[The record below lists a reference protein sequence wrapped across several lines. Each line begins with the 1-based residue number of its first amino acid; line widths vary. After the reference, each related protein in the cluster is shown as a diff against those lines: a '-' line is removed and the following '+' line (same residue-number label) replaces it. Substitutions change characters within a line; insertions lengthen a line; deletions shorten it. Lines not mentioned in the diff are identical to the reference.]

1 VLRAQHGLIH
11 RYWHDTTVQMSD
23 FKNEGVVASSAW
35 PYQANGLKADG
46 QPIATVFPKEGV
58 TGWADTTMLH
68 SDARHPVCAYKWM
81 NWSLTPKVQGDVAAW
96 FGSLPVVPQGCK
108 ASTLLGDKG
117 AKPMATTSSLKLHS
131 GKRRWPKG
139 EICALQPLDAGLY
152 RDYGRPVI
160 GRRQN
165 MTYAVEF
172 HNVSRF
178 YGDVRAVDGVNM
190 GIRDGEFFSMLG
202 PSGSGKTTCLRLIAG
217 FEQLSGGAIAIY
229 GHKASELPPW
239 QRDVNTVFQDYA
251 LFPHMSIL
259 DNVAYGLMVK
269 GIGKRSAIFAR
280 RRRWKRW
287 HSGLCTPANRR
298 SSPADSGSGWRLP
311 ALVNEPRVLLLDEP
325 LGALD
330 LKLREQMQVELKKLQ
345 QTLGITFI
353 FVTHDQG
360 EALSMSDRVAV
371 FNNGRIEQIDA
382 PHDLYLRPKT
392 AFVAGFVGTA
402 NVFDSEL
409 AARLCGMRG
418 VWSLRPE
425 HIRLDSGGEVQVQG
439 VVQAVQYQG
448 AATRIELKLAN
459 GDKLLVSQANS
470 DGGMVSSAP
479 QTGQTVL
486 ASWSRSAM
494 VPLEQGG

>member
-1 VLRAQHGLIH
+1 VLKVLRAQHGLIH

-160 GRRQN
+160 GRRRN

-217 FEQLSGGAIAIY
+217 FEQLSGGAISIY

-269 GIGKRSAIFAR
+269 GIGKKERHFRAQEALEKVALGFVHTRKPSQLSGGQRQRVAIAR
-280 RRRWKRW
+280 
-287 HSGLCTPANRR
+287 
-298 SSPADSGSGWRLP
+298 

-330 LKLREQMQVELKKLQ
+330 LKLREQMQVELKNFSRRWGSPLSSSPTIRAKRCRCPIGWRSL
-345 QTLGITFI
+345 ITGVSSRLMPRTTSI
-353 FVTHDQG
+353 CVRKPRLSPGLSVPLTYLIAICRPPVRDARGLVT
-360 EALSMSDRVAV
+360 A
-371 FNNGRIEQIDA
+371 
-382 PHDLYLRPKT
+382 
-392 AFVAGFVGTA
+392 AGTY
-402 NVFDSEL
+402 S
-409 AARLCGMRG
+409 
-418 VWSLRPE
+418 P
-425 HIRLDSGGEVQVQG
+425 DSGGEVQVQG

-448 AATRIELKLAN
+448 PRR
-459 GDKLLVSQANS
+459 VSN
-470 DGGMVSSAP
+470 
-479 QTGQTVL
+479 
-486 ASWSRSAM
+486 
-494 VPLEQGG
+494 